1 MAAERD
7 DWTVGASTAV
17 TTPRTRT
24 SVLIIK
30 LTHTHTHDDE
40 EDDEMSARRRPGGA
54 RKMKAFSR
62 IETMTNEG
70 QFDRALKRK
79 DQLIL
84 VEFVSVREV
93 MRGCSSRVRFSIR
106 WCRAKA
112 VVERPRV
119 RGRGG
124 DRGID
129 WSRASSEEAQ
139 RREGICAGIEF
150 DD

>member
-1 MAAERD
+1 
-7 DWTVGASTAV
+7 
-17 TTPRTRT
+17 
-24 SVLIIK
+24 
-30 LTHTHTHDDE
+30 
-40 EDDEMSARRRPGGA
+40 
-54 RKMKAFSR
+54 MKAFSR

-84 VEFVSVREV
+84 VEFVSVSEV
-93 MRGCSSRVRFSIR
+93 MRGCSSRVRASVW

-112 VVERPRV
+112 VVEYPRV

-124 DRGID
+124 DRGIG
-129 WSRASSEEAQ
+129 RARRPRRRRGGEE
-139 RREGICAGIEF
+139 ICAGVEF